1 MITSRWNTTCATAI
15 KVRNLIERYLPSATL
30 SSFLTQKHSDAIPP
44 LRFPEVG
51 NLVPQLLQ
59 LGLSSDYANA
69 LNHEFTS
76 TVKRMDESLSESYQ
90 ADALKFKENDTLPNS
105 RSSFIQASQCHLLGV
120 RAQFVQ
126 RMLVI
131 LKSRVET
138 LTQQSTS
145 AQSASQSSPP
155 SSSASTSSGTPS
167 SSGPVKPSGKPR
179 GRAPKFTKE
188 QTAALNALLARD
200 NQFSSEEK
208 DLIAHELNMTR
219 EQVNRWFCNA
229 RARKKPYS
237 CPSRQ
242 SAAPAIKSLASNT
255 SSPAP
260 IVSTSPP
267 AEQIQSPERPSTGS
281 SEDTDMIFLTSASSS
296 SASSS
301 EGEDEDEPMN
311 AYLDFSACPESW
323 PQQHLAPLPPVSFD
337 FGALQS
343 SCAFLA
349 PTPASADDLQRWNPQ
364 AQTPNFQSFAC

>member
-1 MITSRWNTTCATAI
+1 MVVPWWNATCATALKI
-15 KVRNLIERYLPSATL
+15 RNLSSKILPASL
-30 SSFLTQKHSDAIPP
+30 LDSFMNQKHFDVPP
-44 LRFPEVG
+44 LQFPEVG
-51 NLVPQLLQ
+51 SLVPQLLHV
-59 LGLSSDYANA
+59 GITPDNANF
-69 LNHEFTS
+69 LNHEFSCTLQ
-76 TVKRMDESLSESYQ
+76 RLDESLSKSYQ
-90 ADALKFKENDTLPNS
+90 ADALKFRENAAFPNS
-105 RSSFIQASQCHLLGV
+105 RSSFVQALHDHHHRL

-126 RMLVI
+126 KL
-131 LKSRVET
+131 LTTLQSRVDI
-138 LTQQSTS
+138 LLQQSRS
-145 AQSASQSSPP
+145 AQSAPQSSPP

-167 SSGPVKPSGKPR
+167 SSGPVKSAGKPR

-208 DLIAHELNMTR
+208 DLIAYELKMTR

-242 SAAPAIKSLASNT
+242 SAAPAMKSLASNT

>member
-1 MITSRWNTTCATAI
+1 MMVTPWWNTTLASALRAKTL
-15 KVRNLIERYLPSATL
+15 VERYLPSSIL
-30 SSFLTQKHSDAIPP
+30 SSLINRQRPVLPP
-44 LRFPEVG
+44 LRFPEIG
-51 NLVPQLLQ
+51 ALAPQLVH
-59 LGLSSDYANA
+59 LGLSQDYAV
-69 LNHEFTS
+69 LLDREFTAA
-76 TVKRMDESLSESYQ
+76 VKTLDETLFKSFETAARKFYEKVELPSSRPSFVQ
-90 ADALKFKENDTLPNS
+90 ALHDH
-105 RSSFIQASQCHLLGV
+105 HLGL
-120 RAQFVQ
+120 RAQFIQ
-126 RMLVI
+126 KLWTT
-131 LKSRVET
+131 LESRAHT
-138 LTQQSTS
+138 LIEQSRS
-145 AQSASQSSPP
+145 AQSTSQSSPP
-155 SSSASTSSGTPS
+155 SSPASTSSGTPS
-167 SSGPVKPSGKPR
+167 SYGHVKPAGKPR

-200 NQFSSEEK
+200 NQYSSEDKE
-208 DLIAHELNMTR
+208 LIAHELNLTR